1 MRQYRLEV
9 EKYIKTWYYIGFVI
23 LVAMV
28 GYGYAAAHM
37 TVNVDSIAYYTD
49 YLGLRGDLMRSGR
62 IGTIFWTYFFGH
74 GNRVLENTWSIS
86 VIGLVLLIWAGIH
99 YCILFQKA
107 SGNTLSMLALTVF
120 SACFLSYPLMNE
132 IWGYQGAIINVCGGH
147 LVGSFALLL
156 IYGQL
161 EKGKFH
167 FWSSAVAVGLMI
179 ICFSSFESYVTVY
192 IFLVFALL
200 FLQEVRNPN
209 WKKHLIQG
217 LWYCAAMV
225 AGLVVMVIVRKMALI
240 VLHLTFASNGATQIY
255 WLMQPFGETLKSL
268 VLGIFNQHILTSVL
282 YFPLMSTAVCCVI
295 MALCGLWQLLHRR
308 WFSAL
313 LVLGMLASLELLSIF
328 QGTPAPF
335 RACPAFGMIVAFVA
349 MMAANILRWRKV
361 VPLILCLFCL
371 QQSVYMNKIFT
382 LNHLRYEQE
391 VTIIHDIGGQL
402 RAKHDLEKPVVFVGN
417 CQLGN
422 YVMEQALAPGDTWGY
437 RTYTSVREQINDAVP
452 GIIDQYEQWYFPQT
466 NVQSV
471 INWAVRAFDTQKQMQ
486 SLFDFFGYRFT
497 TTDDFYTDYEAAQAY
512 IQENNTPSYPREG
525 YIVELEDRILVHLG

>member
-1 MRQYRLEV
+1 MKQYRLEV
-9 EKYIKTWYYIGFVI
+9 ERYIKTWYYIGFVL
-23 LVAMV
+23 LVAVV

-74 GNRVLENTWSIS
+74 GNRVLEHTWSIS
-86 VIGLVLLIWAGIH
+86 VIGLVLLIWAGIN

-107 SGNTLSMLALTVF
+107 SGNSLSMPALTVF
-120 SACFLSYPLMNE
+120 AACFVSYPLMNE

-147 LVGSFALLL
+147 LVGSFVLLL
-156 IYGQL
+156 LYQQL

-167 FWSSAVAVGLMI
+167 FWSSAVAVGLMV

-192 IFLVFALL
+192 IFLVFVLL
-200 FLQEVRNPN
+200 FLQETRNPN
-209 WKKHLIQG
+209 WKKHLVQG
-217 LWYCAAMV
+217 LWYCAALV
-225 AGLVVMVIVRKMALI
+225 AGLIVMVIVRKIALI
-240 VLHLTFASNGATQIY
+240 ALHLTFAPNGATQVY
-255 WLMQPFGETLKSL
+255 WLTRPFGETMKALL
-268 VLGIFNQHILTSVL
+268 LGILNQHILTSVL
-282 YFPLMSTAVCCVI
+282 YFPLLSTAVCCVI
-295 MALCGLWQLLHRR
+295 MAFCGLWQLLRGR

-313 LVLGMLASLELLSIF
+313 LVLGMLVSLELLSIF

-349 MMAANILRWRKV
+349 MMAANILRWRNI

-371 QQSVYMNKIFT
+371 HQSVYMNKIFT

-391 VTIIHDIGGQL
+391 VTIIHDIGRELQ
-402 RAKHDLEKPVVFVGN
+402 AKHDLEKPVVFVGN
-417 CQLGN
+417 CQLGD
-422 YVMEQALAPGDTWGY
+422 YVMSQALAPGDTWGY
-437 RTYTSVREQINDAVP
+437 RTYTSVREQINDTIP

-471 INWAVRAFDTQKQMQ
+471 INWAVRAFDTQKQIG
-486 SLFDFFGYRFT
+486 SLFDFFGYRFA
-497 TTDDFYTDYEAAQAY
+497 TTDDFYTDYKAAQEY
-512 IQENNTPSYPREG
+512 IQENNTPGYPKEG